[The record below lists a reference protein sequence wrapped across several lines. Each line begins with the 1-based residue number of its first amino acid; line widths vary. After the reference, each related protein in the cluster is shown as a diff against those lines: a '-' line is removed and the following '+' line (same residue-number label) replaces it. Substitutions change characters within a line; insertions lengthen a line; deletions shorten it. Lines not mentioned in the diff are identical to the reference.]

1 MPISS
6 SVPTGALSTAEPCFA
21 QPQVPLKKKFEPSL
35 KIYRHFTLLY
45 CSGCGGGL
53 GNCRCRYHLS
63 LALLGTSSEVLN
75 KSLRS
80 KLLIFLWRIIKRFN
94 FKLPHYVPPVEVP
107 LERDQEPFVAETP
120 PYRSVPPFP
129 RTPSSPSSPP
139 EVFPKQSTHH
149 PPPQYISTPTFSG
162 PLVDNNVRTVYTPM
176 KRNYSQVIYL

>member
-21 QPQVPLKKKFEPSL
+21 QPQVPLKKKLEPSF
-35 KIYRHFTLLY
+35 KIYFRHFTLLY

-53 GNCRCRYHLS
+53 GNCRRCNHLS
-63 LALLGTSSEVLN
+63 LALLWTSSEVLN
-75 KSLRS
+75 KTAQNYW
-80 KLLIFLWRIIKRFN
+80 KFLWRIIKRFN

-139 EVFPKQSTHH
+139 EVFSKQSTPH

>member
-6 SVPTGALSTAEPCFA
+6 SVQTGALSTAEPCFA

-80 KLLIFLWRIIKRFN
+80 KLLIFFVKDNQAIQLQAAALCASCGSASGKRSGTFRGRN
-94 FKLPHYVPPVEVP
+94 APVS
-107 LERDQEPFVAETP
+107 FC
-120 PYRSVPPFP
+120 
-129 RTPSSPSSPP
+129 SPVSKNTIFAKFTS
-139 EVFPKQSTHH
+139 
-149 PPPQYISTPTFSG
+149 
-162 PLVDNNVRTVYTPM
+162 
-176 KRNYSQVIYL
+176 

>member
-80 KLLIFLWRIIKRFN
+80 KLLIFFVKDNQAIQLQAAALCASCGSASGKRSGTFRGRN
-94 FKLPHYVPPVEVP
+94 
-107 LERDQEPFVAETP
+107 T
-120 PYRSVPPFP
+120 SVSFC
-129 RTPSSPSSPP
+129 SS
-139 EVFPKQSTHH
+139 
-149 PPPQYISTPTFSG
+149 FSK
-162 PLVDNNVRTVYTPM
+162 NTIFAKFT
-176 KRNYSQVIYL
+176 S